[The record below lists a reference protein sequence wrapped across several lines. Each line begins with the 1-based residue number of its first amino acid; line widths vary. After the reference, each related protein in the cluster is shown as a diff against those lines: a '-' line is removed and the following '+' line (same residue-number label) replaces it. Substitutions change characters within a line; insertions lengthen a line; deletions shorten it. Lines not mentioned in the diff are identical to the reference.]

1 MVREALLSRIAC
13 SCMAVVSLSL
23 SGCGGDEDKAAPQ
36 ALAQSIE
43 LDEDG
48 VLHGQLLASDRDSP
62 SLVYSL
68 SGSAPSQGLLQLD
81 PSGGYV
87 FTPDKDF
94 NGEQSFMFVATD
106 GTATSAPATVRIMVK
121 ARNDAPRITSI
132 SVPDVTDEDA
142 AVEGHIAATD
152 VEGSALVYAA
162 AGPVANGVL
171 EFSAPGVFKLTPAA
185 DFNGAIS
192 FALVASDGE
201 ANSTPAEVRVTV
213 RAVNDP
219 PTIRPISDLHNR
231 ADVYALKVA
240 IDPQDVDGDVTTFEA
255 VALDPQIA
263 RMEFDAT
270 SGILTLYPLAEGV
283 AHFNVA
289 AADGQYRDDASFA
302 LAVGEVT
309 HDLTV
314 VRNTAQGEA
323 VAFTNVL
330 DLPVRFRL
338 DVNGALAPGSVEDI
352 VDAIRVA
359 PDHSPDES
367 LPLKIWR
374 RMVDVTYRSY
384 PITANQWLH
393 DPVIYLNSLG
403 AGFCDDMAS
412 AYYQLAIA
420 AGYEGRVWTLGGH
433 VVPELRIDGVWH
445 MYDPDLG
452 AYYVTQEGDVAG
464 VELLAAT
471 PTLITSPIV
480 DTLLPSRR
488 ANAKPYDP
496 EVAQL
501 YATVQD
507 NLAWDF
513 YTAMPTVLR
522 TMEVN
527 LPPGAA
533 VAFPGQWEA
542 APLDIQGAP
551 LPSYA
556 NLMVSM
562 PQGWLGAQRLPL
574 VLSAIRGSGR
584 VAIGNEEFDL
594 GSAALA
600 ARLANRDQFVDEVTV
615 VRSDSELQFI
625 YLLNPAV
632 VSTAGRYDVKL
643 QGTFVA
649 GLQLQ

>member
-1 MVREALLSRIAC
+1 VVRAGFLRSLVGC
-13 SCMAVVSLSL
+13 CLAVVSLSL
-23 SGCGGDEDKAAPQ
+23 SGCGGDDENAVPV
-36 ALAQSIE
+36 ALAQSVDV
-43 LDEDG
+43 DEDA
-48 VLHGQLLASDRDSP
+48 VLHGQLLASDRDS
-62 SLVYSL
+62 SSFVYSL
-68 SGSAPSQGLLQLD
+68 SGSAPAQGSLQVE
-81 PSGGYV
+81 PNGSYT
-87 FTPDKDF
+87 FTPAENF

-106 GTATSAPATVRIMVK
+106 GKATSAPAPVRIVVK
-121 ARNDAPRITSI
+121 PRNDAPRIA
-132 SVPDVTDEDA
+132 SVTVSDTTDEDTA
-142 AVEGHIAATD
+142 IEGQIAATD

-171 EFSAPGVFKLTPAA
+171 EFSAPGAFKFTPAA
-185 DFNGAIS
+185 DFNGETS

-201 ANSTPAEVRVTV
+201 VNSTPAEVRVTV

-219 PTIRPISDLHNR
+219 PSIRAIADLHNR

-255 VALDPQIA
+255 VGLDPQIA
-263 RMEFDAT
+263 RMEFDAA

-283 AHFNVA
+283 AHFDVA
-289 AADGQYRDDASFA
+289 AADGQYRDSASFA
-302 LAVGEVT
+302 LTVGEVT
-309 HDLTV
+309 HELTV
-314 VRNTAQGEA
+314 ERDTAQGQA
-323 VAFTNVL
+323 VAFENVL

-338 DVNGALAPGSVEDI
+338 DVNGALAPGAAQDI
-352 VDAIRVA
+352 VAAIRAA
-359 PDHSPDES
+359 PDLAPGES
-367 LPLKIWR
+367 MPLKIWH
-374 RMVDVTYRSY
+374 RMVDVTFRSY
-384 PITANQWLH
+384 PISESQWLH

-412 AYYQLAIA
+412 AYYQLAVA

-452 AYYVTQEGDVAG
+452 AYYVTQDGDIAG

-488 ANAKPYDP
+488 DVARPYDP

-501 YATVQD
+501 YATVQN

-513 YTAMPTVLR
+513 YTAMPTVQR
-522 TMEVN
+522 TMEIN
-527 LPPGAA
+527 LPPGGAI
-533 VAFPGQWEA
+533 AFPGPWDD

-551 LPSYA
+551 IPSYA
-556 NLMVSM
+556 NLMVSL
-562 PQGWLGAQRLPL
+562 PQGWLGTQRLPL

-584 VAIGNEEFDL
+584 VTIGNQQFDV

-600 ARLANRDQFVDEVTV
+600 ARLANHTAFIDEVTV
-615 VRSDSELQFI
+615 VRSDTVLQFV
-625 YLLNPAV
+625 YLLNPAT
-632 VSTAGRYDVKL
+632 VSATGHYDVKL